1 MKNLIQQL
9 LDKATSG
16 RFIMVVIFSL
26 TMCKAFLD
34 GSISS
39 DAFLPVMILIA
50 EWYFKRS
57 DRAGEN
63 QENGGQK

>member
-57 DRAGEN
+57 DRNGEKT
-63 QENGGQK
+63 EKTEDK

>member
-57 DRAGEN
+57 DRVGEN

>member
-1 MKNLIQQL
+1 MKNLIQQI

-16 RFIMVVIFSL
+16 RFIMVVLFSL

-57 DRAGEN
+57 DRTGEN